1 MEPITELEDSLDT
14 LLKVMASAIAYLSRK
29 SGHKQ
34 VNQEVPLTTLGN
46 TEGLSEDVLASNR
59 EELIEDLISQAKDV
73 EQRISDLSLASV
85 KEDAQMEEIVSLEKE
100 LHAANQDYQQA
111 LDDANALSAKLRDV
125 LMQLTQDR
133 HTARQVLEQ
142 A

>member
-29 SGHKQ
+29 AGHKQ

-85 KEDAQMEEIVSLEKE
+85 KEDAQVRLTNG
-100 LHAANQDYQQA
+100 LHVDGRNRFPRKRVTR
-111 LDDANALSAKLRDV
+111 S
-125 LMQLTQDR
+125 
-133 HTARQVLEQ
+133 
-142 A
+142 

>member
-1 MEPITELEDSLDT
+1 
-14 LLKVMASAIAYLSRK
+14 
-29 SGHKQ
+29 
-34 VNQEVPLTTLGN
+34 
-46 TEGLSEDVLASNR
+46 
-59 EELIEDLISQAKDV
+59 
-73 EQRISDLSLASV
+73 
-85 KEDAQMEEIVSLEKE
+85 MEEIVSLEKE

-111 LDDANALSAKLRDV
+111 LDDASMYCLLFLRALDALSAKLRDV